1 MYGVEQKSYRS
12 FQRMNL
18 IEKLSYSIWRS
29 IAPCSCSLW
38 LHVVIG
44 FSSVIEHYLFLSN
57 SYVIVLTSYKIA
69 NQLKRVLDK
78 LRFLLNY
85 KLQNIKKVQQN
96 CNKFTVE
103 PLYNGHL
110 VEYQN
115 TWIKPSIIPKIIL
128 KLKIKLKL
136 RKTRYTLDPK
146 LVVRE
151 YSTPNF
157 KLKNTVHLKL
167 NTPICCIPWA
177 KPWPTLID
185 VSWPKLM
192 NYDNHETT
200 TKDFLKSQLSI
211 AIDF

>member
-1 MYGVEQKSYRS
+1 MFLIVDFHRCDKKFVIIDFNRLNWLINRQISSTIEYYR
-12 FQRMNL
+12 L
-18 IEKLSYSIWRS
+18 IDYIFDDR
-29 IAPCSCSLW
+29 
-38 LHVVIG
+38 
-44 FSSVIEHYLFLSN
+44 FLSI
-57 SYVIVLTSYKIA
+57 SYVL
-69 NQLKRVLDK
+69 
-78 LRFLLNY
+78 
-85 KLQNIKKVQQN
+85 
-96 CNKFTVE
+96 
-103 PLYNGHL
+103 
-110 VEYQN
+110 
-115 TWIKPSIIPKIIL
+115 IIPKIIL